1 MGVRARGTALSVLL
15 ALVVL
20 AGCGDGPDGSSS
32 PVATS
37 TAIVS
42 ASADCMAPAVLED
55 LGVVPASPDG
65 FETGSTSTPE
75 VGAVPDGFVPVS
87 VLVCTP
93 DGSLHDASGTWLALT
108 ASHREGDLGPLLAAL
123 EQPSDEPTAT
133 CGSVEPEALALW
145 LVDALGRAVRPSWPT
160 DGCGSPAEDVTRAL
174 AALDETDREQYPVEE
189 SG

>member
-1 MGVRARGTALSVLL
+1 MGVRARGAALSVLL

-20 AGCGDGPDGSSS
+20 AGCADGADGSSS

-65 FETGSTSTPE
+65 FDTGSTSTPE

-174 AALDETDREQYPVEE
+174 ASLEETDREQYPVEE